1 MRPISTPLNNPAA
14 FAFCWIAGVMTAVV
28 VVGCASKADRVAK
41 VPQPTFQT
49 ASHSPSKPEPH
60 PESDGQELISELDDA
75 LQQSQRRQQPAI
87 NVPDHL
93 PTMGWGVPRD
103 ATQLPSDFRDLTE
116 SEMLSIAMSSSPVLR
131 PLGVR
136 VLQNPE
142 SAVTVFDPAIAA
154 SDPFFGP
161 QAALAEFDS
170 QLSAGLNHQNNDR
183 VFNNTILGGDVQEL
197 TQDFSTANAGLQ
209 KRTRTGATINLGTVH
224 QYDGNNRQ
232 GNRFPNFWETQY
244 EAGVRQP
251 LLQGG
256 GRAFNEIA
264 GPNAQPGFN
273 FSNGI
278 VIARLNVQATDADF
292 EIQVRD
298 FVRDLYWVYWNLQQ
312 QYANVESIQ
321 VAKEL
326 AYQTW
331 QTVLAKRNANVT
343 GGEANKEAQARARYY
358 GFVVRLQNALVSDG
372 GQSGLYATERNLRR
386 MMGIPIVDQQ
396 LLRPI
401 DQAPQAQFTF
411 DFESLASRAIEHRTE
426 LNRQAIRVQQ
436 EEFRLVA
443 AKNFLLPQLDL
454 IGRYRVRGFGDDLTG
469 GGERFASAYRDL
481 FSLDHQEWEFGVEM
495 GVAAGRRQG
504 HAAVRNASLQVRR
517 ERSVLLEQQRTVRH
531 EVANAHAE
539 VASAFAAMLASR
551 AQVDAAKQRLAAS
564 QAQFAADKIQ
574 IEFLLE
580 AQEELLAAEVQLAAN
595 LSRHAIALVNI
606 GVVSGTLLQDV
617 GIHIRRT
624 CCETQLL

>member
-1 MRPISTPLNNPAA
+1 MSAA
-14 FAFCWIAGVMTAVV
+14 VAI
-28 VVGCASKADRVAK
+28 GCASKSDRAYK
-41 VPQPTFQT
+41 IPQPKFQT
-49 ASHSPSKPEPH
+49 ASYLASEPMLRQ
-60 PESDGQELISELDDA
+60 ESNGEELISELEDA
-75 LQQSQRRQQPAI
+75 LQQSQRSESSATITPEPFPA
-87 NVPDHL
+87 
-93 PTMGWGVPRD
+93 MGIGVPRS
-103 ATQLPSDFRDLTE
+103 ATEMPSDFRDLTE

-142 SAVTVFDPAIAA
+142 SAVTVFDQAIAS

-183 VFNNTILGGDVQEL
+183 VFNNTVLGGDVQEL

-209 KRTRTGATINLGTVH
+209 KRTRTGATISLGTVH
-224 QYDGNNRQ
+224 LHDGNNRQ
-232 GNRFPNFWETQY
+232 ANQFANYWETQY
-244 EAGVRQP
+244 EAGIRQP

-256 GRAFNEIA
+256 GIAFNEIA
-264 GPNAQPGFN
+264 GPNARPGFN

-278 VIARLNVQATDADF
+278 LIARLNVQATDADF
-292 EIQVRD
+292 EIHVRD
-298 FVRDLYWVYWNLQQ
+298 FVRDLYRVYWDLQQ
-312 QYANVESIQ
+312 QYARVERIQ

-331 QTVLAKRNANVT
+331 QSVLAKRNANVA

-358 GFVVRLQNALVSDG
+358 GFVVRLQNALVGDG

-386 MMGIPIVDQQ
+386 IMGMPIVDQA

-401 DQAPQAQFTF
+401 DHAPQAQFAF

-426 LNRQAIRVQQ
+426 LKRQSIRVQQ
-436 EEFRLVA
+436 EEYRLVA

-454 IGRYRVRGFGDDLTG
+454 ISRYRVRGFGDDLTG
-469 GGERFASAYRDL
+469 GGQRFASAYRDL

-539 VASAFAAMLASR
+539 VASAFAAMSVSQS
-551 AQVDAAKQRLAAS
+551 QVDAATQRLAAS
-564 QAQFAADKIQ
+564 QAQFAAGKLQ

-580 AQEELLAAEVQLAAN
+580 AQQELLDAEIQLAAN
-595 LSRHAIALVNI
+595 LSRHALALVNI